1 MAKDVL
7 VSALEEFD
15 NKPYGGEKQRII
27 DILKELFPTK
37 FLDQLETPEGVILA
51 FIEAIHDDNL
61 DKEIAR
67 RSTVVRKRENRIT
80 GEKRQ
85 GNRITG
91 ARRRGNRV
99 KLKIYPLL
107 AFQDN
112 SLKIWENNAWMEIPI
127 KDLVFPLILYNDNVK
142 SANFL
147 PKDPESEGEIKGD
160 YIVHLP
166 KINLVL
172 DYHLW
177 QHLRSFLIQKYKILV
192 QKGELKH
199 EKVFGEVHGI
209 FRMTEKQFW
218 FKLEGQEY
226 SFPTDEILYFFTDNK
241 QHYEKPKNSTF
252 YFEIAEGKKIDL
264 EKLQHNHAEINK
276 AYLKFHEFKKKQR
289 YIAIIKDLL
298 SELNVGD
305 EVKLEEAVKIVN
317 EEAHIQYKAWI
328 RGKDKAYYSRH
339 PQRNIKIQDSFIE
352 NFFRLIGQKIPG
364 FEYVRLKKVIRIKSD
379 VSSSIGEIDQLFS
392 DWEANPQKFKKI

>member
-37 FLDQLETPEGVILA
+37 FLDQLETPEGVIPAYLKL
-51 FIEAIHDDNL
+51 IHDENI

-67 RSTVVRKRENRIT
+67 RSTKPRKR
-80 GEKRQ
+80 
-85 GNRITG
+85 GNL
-91 ARRRGNRV
+91 V
-99 KLKIYPLL
+99 KLKIYQLL
-107 AFQDN
+107 AYQDN
-112 SLKIWENNAWMEIPI
+112 SLKIWENNEWMEIQI
-127 KDLVFPLILYNDNVK
+127 KDLVFPLILYNDSTK

-147 PKDPESEGEIKGD
+147 PKDPESKGEIKED
-160 YIVHLP
+160 RIAHLP
-166 KINLVL
+166 KINLAL

-199 EKVFGEVHGI
+199 EQVFGEVHGI
-209 FRMTEKQFW
+209 FRMTEKEFW
-218 FKLEGQEY
+218 FKSEGQEY
-226 SFPTDEILYFFTDNK
+226 SFPTDEILYFFTDNT

-252 YFEIAEGKKIDL
+252 YFEISEGKKIDL
-264 EKLQHNHAEINK
+264 EKLKNYHAEINK

-289 YIAIIKDLL
+289 YISIIKELL

-317 EEAHIQYKAWI
+317 EEAQIQYKAWI

-339 PQRNIKIQDSFIE
+339 PQRNIKIRDSFIE
-352 NFFRLIGQKIPG
+352 NFFRLIGENIPS

-379 VSSSIGEIDQLFS
+379 VSSSIGDIDQLFS